1 MKILH
6 APAIGPENGVRT
18 LARVRTKVAVWEWW
32 SAR

>member
-6 APAIGPENGVRT
+6 ATAIGPENGVRT
-18 LARVRTKVAVWEWW
+18 LARVRTKVAVWKWW

>member
-6 APAIGPENGVRT
+6 ATATGPENGVRT
-18 LARVRTKVAVWEWW
+18 LARVRIKVAVWKWW

>member
-6 APAIGPENGVRT
+6 ATATGPENGVRT
-18 LARVRTKVAVWEWW
+18 LARVRTKVGVWKWW

>member
-6 APAIGPENGVRT
+6 ATATGPGNGVRT
-18 LARVRTKVAVWEWW
+18 LACVRTKVAVWEWW